1 MFPNIKIIFQF
12 HFKLNRASPNSW
24 YNRWGTCLISREIRN
39 IFIQTTLKW
48 LLSHNHIIAE
58 MTGRGLTTVQCITEE
73 VCKVIVTSLWSNF
86 VSFQM
91 FSSLFEAAIFS
102 LWLTFRT
109 TGIRKLVVIARYFL
123 WLTSNLFPRAI
134 SPSCYKQKMCW
145 VRGWLTSR
153 YLT

>member
-24 YNRWGTCLISREIRN
+24 CNRWGTCLISREIRN

-58 MTGRGLTTVQCITEE
+58 MTGRGLTTVQCITQL
-73 VCKVIVTSLWSNF
+73 VCKVIVTNLWSNF
-86 VSFQM
+86 VFFVM

-109 TGIRKLVVIARYFL
+109 TGTRKLVVIAGYFL
-123 WLTSNLFPRAI
+123 WLTPNFVPIAV
-134 SPSCYKQKMCW
+134 SPSSYKQKMSW
-145 VRGWLTSR
+145 GRGWLTFR